1 MEQTNANEI
10 PLDQKCFTMLWNIR
24 KQYDKIQTDE
34 EWEMYVYQTDEIYKK
49 EFKGTKCEKYFLDML
64 LATTDRLEKIWKER
78 NSKS

>member
-1 MEQTNANEI
+1 MKKYHLIKLKIKGDNE
-10 PLDQKCFTMLWNIR
+10 
-24 KQYDKIQTDE
+24 YDKIQTDE

-49 EFKGTKCEKYFLDML
+49 EFKDTKCEKYFLDML